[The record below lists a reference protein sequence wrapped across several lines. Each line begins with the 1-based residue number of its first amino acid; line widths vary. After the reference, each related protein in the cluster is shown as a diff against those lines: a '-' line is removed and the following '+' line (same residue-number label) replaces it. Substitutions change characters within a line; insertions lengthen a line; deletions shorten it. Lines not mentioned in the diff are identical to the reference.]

1 MMSLFTSTVVLI
13 TTMSEKFREAS
24 ACLAISHMYVLYDYF
39 AFVKIEMLRKEKKF
53 I

>member
-1 MMSLFTSTVVLI
+1 MMSLFTSTVVSI
-13 TTMSEKFREAS
+13 TSMSEKFREAS